1 MCAAAA
7 AAIKIAPVGD
17 SFTAGVVSGDRTAAL
32 RPCQTVASVL
42 SVCGDDGP
50 AGRLCR
56 RNPGMYVSGQSDR
69 AGQCQPAG
77 MPTHRSLP
85 CHRNPLLT
93 SAAGRLCAFIIKY
106 IFPNRWPGDIRTT
119 AGAPAGR
126 YAADPVFKGRPMIAS
141 ILLIATLFLFT
152 GYADRP
158 AGPGPGIAPMV
169 NAGYYAIVETGDTI
183 RVTGTAL
190 DDGAVMRHEWH
201 FEGAGGFL
209 RRSPAGT
216 ELFGTISAKEICAV
230 RVDFSGAGVAGRR
243 LIMIP

>member
-1 MCAAAA
+1 MHSALTFITLFYNPVLAFFYTLTEGRWRPAMQRVRGLFGKSKGAGHAVWGECYVGCVCWMCAAAA

-93 SAAGRLCAFIIKY
+93 SAAGRMYALIIKY

-119 AGAPAGR
+119 AGAPAGPICR
-126 YAADPVFKGRPMIAS
+126 RPDFQGTSHDRIDPADS
-141 ILLIATLFLFT
+141 
-152 GYADRP
+152 
-158 AGPGPGIAPMV
+158 
-169 NAGYYAIVETGDTI
+169 NAVSVY
-183 RVTGTAL
+183 R
-190 DDGAVMRHEWH
+190 
-201 FEGAGGFL
+201 L
-209 RRSPAGT
+209 R
-216 ELFGTISAKEICAV
+216 
-230 RVDFSGAGVAGRR
+230 
-243 LIMIP
+243 